1 MNSTIERE
9 LELVRDECLKDLKII
24 KESISKNPEESY
36 RKIVTAL
43 GGLEESQRG
52 SGTKTAI
59 IASALSWLYEKED
72 PSTAMLT
79 AANLLHSDTDT
90 IATMAGAIIG
100 GIVDTP
106 PNGEIQDQQYLEK
119 EALRLFKISCGQ
131 ITQSFSYPDL
141 LKWNPPKTQQD
152 SVGTSDG
159 EISVAGLAY
168 AEKNGEEFFG
178 RGKNAALWQWLKLDF
193 GQTIFVKR
201 RKNLPKTPKGNLPM
215 LPLLLK
221 KSVKKPLGKV
231 DRPLQEDL
239 FRPSSM
245 NASNDPHKQKLLSGN
260 IDVLTNEAI
269 QSNFNPEVIGLHLL
283 ALSERPDG
291 IEKAI
296 TYAGIIAK
304 AKISRRKPEK
314 EKKQIKSVS
323 KV

>member
-1 MNSTIERE
+1 
-9 LELVRDECLKDLKII
+9 
-24 KESISKNPEESY
+24 
-36 RKIVTAL
+36 
-43 GGLEESQRG
+43 
-52 SGTKTAI
+52 
-59 IASALSWLYEKED
+59 
-72 PSTAMLT
+72 
-79 AANLLHSDTDT
+79 
-90 IATMAGAIIG
+90 
-100 GIVDTP
+100 
-106 PNGEIQDQQYLEK
+106 
-119 EALRLFKISCGQ
+119 
-131 ITQSFSYPDL
+131 
-141 LKWNPPKTQQD
+141 
-152 SVGTSDG
+152 
-159 EISVAGLAY
+159 
-168 AEKNGEEFFG
+168 
-178 RGKNAALWQWLKLDF
+178 
-193 GQTIFVKR
+193 
-201 RKNLPKTPKGNLPM
+201 M